1 MWARLAL
8 VIAAIV
14 ATLTALEL
22 AMRAIKPG
30 GLSHW
35 SNLVLEARTV
45 LAATE
50 QRRFEHSDRLGV
62 VPRGG
67 LRGGERMRDGEA
79 PLLAVGDSY
88 TYGEEVGDSE
98 TWPAH
103 LERALGRS
111 VLNGGVSSY
120 GFDQIVLRAELLATE
135 RKPAM
140 IAVAFIADDIH
151 RTEMRRMWGA
161 EKPYF
166 DIVSDDLV
174 LRNVP
179 VPLSPDPRTT
189 LTFSQR
195 TLGYSHLFD
204 FILRRLDLLHGWFGD
219 HVRVHPVG
227 AGERISCL
235 LTARLAELQQR
246 SSTPVLL
253 VAQYDPVVWQD
264 PVFAAEQRRLTVGLL
279 RCATNRG
286 LATID
291 TFDALAARTADMKR
305 LYAFWHMS
313 DEGNRLIASVIAA
326 KIR

>member
-22 AMRAIKPG
+22 AMRAINPG

-62 VPRGG
+62 VPRDG
-67 LRGGERMRDGEA
+67 LRGGERMRDGVA

-88 TYGEEVGDSE
+88 TYGEEVGDGE

-103 LERALGRS
+103 LERALGRT

-140 IAVAFIADDIH
+140 IVVAFIADDIH

-179 VPLSPDPRTT
+179 VPLPPDPRTT

-195 TLGYSHLFD
+195 TLGYSYLFD

-253 VAQYDPVVWQD
+253 VAQYDSVVWQD

-305 LYAFWHMS
+305 LYVLWHMS

-326 KIR
+326 KTR